1 MYVMNLPTFHPRG
14 IAMDDAT
21 EKAVAENMEA
31 LAFVDRA
38 IRMDKDKFLELSKK
52 ISELIEVLQRSG
64 ANPVTI
70 YYLSRALNQYASD
83 KLSSFGQTVQENR
96 PEGSDLAPQT
106 LIKACDQL
114 FALALEDAAKMS
126 KEDQQRLV
134 QEQMAMEKKK
144 ADRPVG
150 YA

>member
-1 MYVMNLPTFHPRG
+1 
-14 IAMDDAT
+14 MDDTT
-21 EKAVAENMEA
+21 ERAVAENMEA

-70 YYLSRALNQYASD
+70 YYLSRALDQYASD
-83 KLSSFGQTVQENR
+83 KLSSFGQTVEENR
-96 PEGSDLAPQT
+96 PEGSDLTPQN
-106 LIKACDQL
+106 LKKACDQL
-114 FALALEDAAKMS
+114 FAMALEDAAKMS

-134 QEQMAMEKKK
+134 QEQMALEKKK